1 MFEVRDHQFLVLL
14 FVMQAKRNDGCQRC
28 QLPLINL
35 LQQLKDMLIDIP
47 AVLIGLFD
55 RRPRDEATFGSA
67 MAFPKGVVVGVKQV
81 RILWMKR
88 LVIRKCR

>member
-1 MFEVRDHQFLVLL
+1 MFDVGDHQFLVLL
-14 FVMQAKRNDGCQRC
+14 FMMETKCHDGCQLR

-35 LQQLKDMLIDIP
+35 LQQLKDVLIDIP
-47 AVLIGLFD
+47 AVLIGLLD
-55 RRPRDEATFGSA
+55 RRPRDEATFGPA